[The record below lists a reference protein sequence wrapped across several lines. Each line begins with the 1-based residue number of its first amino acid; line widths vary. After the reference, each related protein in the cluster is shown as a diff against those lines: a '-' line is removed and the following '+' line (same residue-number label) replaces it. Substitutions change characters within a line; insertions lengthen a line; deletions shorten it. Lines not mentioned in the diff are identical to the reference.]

1 MLNEGTYYVKEL
13 KAPKGYAL
21 VDEVKT
27 VTVKSGQEATV
38 TFSDPPQMN
47 PVELL
52 LKKTGMEQEYVDPSG
67 TAAYQG
73 AQFLVKFYA
82 ELLDPGKNPEKEGKE
97 PSEAGSFKQMQKQ
110 FAVIR
115 RSIR

>member
-1 MLNEGTYYVKEL
+1 M
-13 KAPKGYAL
+13 
-21 VDEVKT
+21 
-27 VTVKSGQEATV
+27 

-82 ELLDPGKNPEKEGKE
+82 ELLDPGKNPEKEGE
-97 PSEAGSFKQMQKQ
+97 RASQKLGLSNRCKSSLPLSGE
-110 FAVIR
+110 V
-115 RSIR
+115 

>member
-1 MLNEGTYYVKEL
+1 MAFHV
-13 KAPKGYAL
+13 
-21 VDEVKT
+21 V
-27 VTVKSGQEATV
+27 
-38 TFSDPPQMN
+38 MN

-52 LKKTGMEQEYVDPSG
+52 LKETGMEQEYVDPSG

-82 ELLDPGKNPEKEGKE
+82 ELLDPGKIRKQGKSQ
-97 PSEAGSFKQMQKQ
+97 SEAGSFKQMQKQ

>member
-1 MLNEGTYYVKEL
+1 M
-13 KAPKGYAL
+13 
-21 VDEVKT
+21 
-27 VTVKSGQEATV
+27 

-82 ELLDPGKNPEKEGKE
+82 ELLDPGKKSGKGRGKSQ
-97 PSEAGSFKQMQKQ
+97 SEAGSFKQMQKQ

>member
-1 MLNEGTYYVKEL
+1 MEGAEYGIYSSPTLSSESRAGTFRTDSAGNSSSVALNAGTYYVKEL

-73 AQFLVKFYA
+73 AQFW
-82 ELLDPGKNPEKEGKE
+82 
-97 PSEAGSFKQMQKQ
+97 
-110 FAVIR
+110 
-115 RSIR
+115 

>member
-1 MLNEGTYYVKEL
+1 M
-13 KAPKGYAL
+13 
-21 VDEVKT
+21 
-27 VTVKSGQEATV
+27 

-82 ELLDPGKNPEKEGKE
+82 ELLEPGKDPKKAGKK
-97 PSEAGSFKQMQKQ
+97 PVSGSFKQMQKQ

>member
-1 MLNEGTYYVKEL
+1 MNEGTYYVKEL

-52 LKKTGMEQEYVDPSG
+52 LKKKGMEQEYVDPSG

-82 ELLDPGKNPEKEGKE
+82 ELLEKASQNLGLSNRCKSSLPLSGE
-97 PSEAGSFKQMQKQ
+97 
-110 FAVIR
+110 V
-115 RSIR
+115 

>member
-52 LKKTGMEQEYVDPSG
+52 LKKTGMEQEYV
-67 TAAYQG
+67 
-73 AQFLVKFYA
+73 
-82 ELLDPGKNPEKEGKE
+82 NP
-97 PSEAGSFKQMQKQ
+97 
-110 FAVIR
+110 
-115 RSIR
+115 